1 MNKKLIAIF
10 SICLGLIGTRAESA
24 TPYRQVSGP
33 NMYGNTYSGYST
45 SAQYGSSVYSP
56 VTATNSITPTQYQT
70 VSQINSSNRSS
81 GTYNPYS
88 NRAGAKY
95 YSAQSFDKLVD
106 SGVYLGLSV
115 AYGTPTGKIKS
126 DYDNYW
132 VPGPSKEEKLDKSTF
147 MPLGVSIG
155 AAVNNDVRLDFSY
168 TRYSGLKMPKEV
180 LFYDA
185 YNNYLT
191 SSVYGGKITAQAT
204 MLNLYYSLESYT
216 GNLFGGK
223 LVPYIGVGLGMS
235 INTIADYSVLY
246 SSYYDYITDEA
257 SGAGY
262 TAENLIG
269 YHAGGTTENFAY
281 AGEFGLTANMS
292 GGLMIDFFIKYA
304 DLGKAE
310 SSGSGHFSYD
320 ETNFTTTL
328 GVNTE
333 PSVNTDTFVSSLT
346 PSNTTWD
353 SASYRVTEPF
363 EDLKDSA
370 DLTSVDVGVRLR
382 VQF

>member
-45 SAQYGSSVYSP
+45 SAQYGSPVYSP
-56 VTATNSITPTQYQT
+56 VVGTNSITPTQYQT

-115 AYGTPTGKIKS
+115 AYGTPTGKMKS
-126 DYDNYW
+126 DYDDPFI
-132 VPGPSKEEKLDKSTF
+132 PGASESSKLDKSTF

-168 TRYSGLKMPKEV
+168 TRYSGLSYPDNVK
-180 LFYDA
+180 FNDA
-185 YNNYLT
+185 YRQIVNLAAD
-191 SSVYGGKITAQAT
+191 GGKITAQAT

-223 LVPYIGVGLGMS
+223 LVPYIGVGLGIS
-235 INTIADYSVLY
+235 VNTIADYTV
-246 SSYYDYITDEA
+246 SYRADYA
-257 SGAGY
+257 LSGGIPIGTNSEY
-262 TAENLIG
+262 TADTAIWDMTA

-281 AGEFGLTANMS
+281 AGELGLTASMS
-292 GGLMIDFFIKYA
+292 GGLMVDFFVRYA
-304 DLGKAE
+304 DLGKVE
-310 SSGSGHFSYD
+310 SSGTVFESDLEQYFSSGTDAANILFD
-320 ETNFTTTL
+320 ESAFIAE
-328 GVNTE
+328 GY
-333 PSVNTDTFVSSLT
+333 TDGAYT
-346 PSNTTWD
+346 SNYIYSD
-353 SASYRVTEPF
+353 NKE
-363 EDLKDSA
+363 SA